1 MAERRGVGLLNW
13 SILGEMGRSGGGGR
27 VGLYGPYFRGTGLLH
42 SIIVNEATSYDSSR
56 VCVSGIGVNEHC

>member
-1 MAERRGVGLLNW
+1 M
-13 SILGEMGRSGGGGR
+13 GGGGR